1 MEESPNERRTGVIR
15 LSEGDL
21 RNLLDL
27 PENYQIVSVH
37 STFDP
42 PGFTLLVRSP
52 TLPTVP
58 YEAESPRLDGSFL
71 REMKYDPASNKRWT
85 RWCWELG

>member
-1 MEESPNERRTGVIR
+1 MSDTERRTGTIR

-21 RNLLDL
+21 RTLLDL

-42 PGFTLLVRSP
+42 PGFTLLVQSP
-52 TLPTVP
+52 TLPTVS
-58 YEAESPRLDGSFL
+58 YDAESPRLDGNFS
-71 REMKYDPASNKRWT
+71 RTTKYDPADNKRWT
-85 RWCWELG
+85 RWKWELG